1 MKRISRLRPS
11 PAMAVAL
18 TALVISMGGTAVAAS
33 HLISGDKL
41 IKKGTLSG
49 NRLRSHTL
57 TGAQINLSR
66 LGVVPAAA
74 QAAQASNATNAAH
87 ATVAD
92 TANALPALSWVPLTL
107 TNGWIDTF
115 GPNDSR
121 TPAMAIDAQGV
132 VHLRGVIRNDGTAPP
147 DQFAIAPAQFRPS
160 QVVSLSTN
168 LKFSNPCVID
178 ISPSGTMTVT
188 DPSGSGFEFAFTNLD
203 GLTYAA
209 G

>member
-41 IKKGTLSG
+41 IKRGTLSG

-74 QAAQASNATNAAH
+74 QAAQASNAAH

-92 TANALPALSWVPLTL
+92 TANALPALRWVPLTL

-115 GPNDSR
+115 GPNDAR

-132 VHLRGVIRNDGTAPP
+132 VHFRGVIRNDTTST
-147 DQFAIAPAQFRPS
+147 DQFAVAPAQFRPT
-160 QVVSLSTN
+160 QVVALSTN
-168 LKFSNPCVID
+168 LKFSKPGVID

-188 DPSGSGFEFAFTNLD
+188 DPSTTGLEFAFTNLD